1 VPNDPHVRVSVE
13 LSPAVSARPDL
24 WALVSHPVLLA
35 VVLDPATDPPVGQ
48 VHHGSARWRF
58 ANRVQLLEAIDA
70 ASRQA
75 QGGEIR

>member
-1 VPNDPHVRVSVE
+1 VRVSIE
-13 LSPAVSARPDL
+13 LSPAACARRDL
-24 WALVSHPVLLA
+24 WGLVADPVLLA

-70 ASRQA
+70 AARQA
-75 QGGEIR
+75 QRGEIR